1 MLSSI
6 QKMQLSILNNKILQT
21 SFLLLVI
28 GAALPVGAAPVSDI
42 GSIVEHKGY
51 GGITRQDGEQLP
63 TNLDVGLQAMD
74 YIETVNGRLK
84 ATFAEGSE
92 LHMTE
97 HTEATITKYYWDK
110 DKNDGE
116 IGIKFAQGTARF
128 TTGRLGLIPK
138 ENILI
143 ETASATIAVR
153 GTDFTTTVDELGRT
167 LVILLPETE
176 CTIDGDCSPSGRIIV
191 TNEGGSVTLEEAYQA
206 TMVSSLST
214 PPAQPVTISNISV
227 GMIDNMFIVS
237 PPQEIEEAEEE
248 SARNNSDSST
258 SILDFTDLDTDY
270 LKEDFLAEDDL
281 EFTELDMDLLDVDFL
296 QDVLVAIEEVDILKR
311 GTAQAQGGQ
320 EFTGTS
326 LGFDKETQY
335 NTFLD
340 KGLGQLVF
348 YRDVNGII
356 GIRVALGSNTR
367 IESENEGKKNIITIG
382 DGTSVI
388 ITIRQGG

>member
-1 MLSSI
+1 
-6 QKMQLSILNNKILQT
+6 MQLSILNNKILQT
-21 SFLLLVI
+21 SFLLLLI
-28 GAALPVGAAPVSDI
+28 GAALPLGAAPVSDI

-51 GGITRQDGEQLP
+51 GGITRQGGEQLP

-214 PPAQPVTISNISV
+214 PPVQPVTIQNINVS
-227 GMIDNMFIVS
+227 MIDNMFIVS
-237 PPQEIEEAEEE
+237 PPQEIKEVEDERQ
-248 SARNNSDSST
+248 SRSNDSGT

-270 LKEDFLAEDDL
+270 LDDDFLADDDL

-326 LGFDKETQY
+326 LGFDKNTQY

-356 GIRVALGSNTR
+356 GIRVSLGSNTR